1 MLPVFTAEEMR
12 RLDRRATAELGISG
26 ATLMEAAGAGAA
38 GEIRAAFGPLRKKKV
53 VVLCGKGNNGGDG
66 FVVARHLARG
76 GASVRVFL
84 VGAAREV
91 KGDAGAKL
99 SELRRARGARLTEV
113 TREDGFEEAERALA
127 KCDLVV
133 DALLGTGL
141 TGPAEGSMARAIGL
155 INASGRLVAA
165 LDLPSGLSADAGGLL
180 APPLPP
186 PPSPRGAPPT
196 PTRGASAPSWS
207 SRARSGRR

>member
-84 VGAAREV
+84 EAAALPDKFPV
-91 KGDAGAKL
+91 IDW
-99 SELRRARGARLTEV
+99 V
-113 TREDGFEEAERALA
+113 REDGQHAAADPAAATAHHAL
-127 KCDLVV
+127 
-133 DALLGTGL
+133 
-141 TGPAEGSMARAIGL
+141 PR
-155 INASGRLVAA
+155 R
-165 LDLPSGLSADAGGLL
+165 AGGGHLV
-180 APPLPP
+180 
-186 PPSPRGAPPT
+186 GV
-196 PTRGASAPSWS
+196 
-207 SRARSGRR
+207 

>member
-12 RLDRRATAELGISG
+12 RLDRRAIAGLGISG

-38 GEIRAAFGPLRKKKV
+38 REIRAAFGPLRKKKV

-84 VGAAREV
+84 VGGARAV

-113 TREDGFEEAERALA
+113 TREDGFEEAE
-127 KCDLVV
+127 
-133 DALLGTGL
+133 
-141 TGPAEGSMARAIGL
+141 
-155 INASGRLVAA
+155 
-165 LDLPSGLSADAGGLL
+165 
-180 APPLPP
+180 
-186 PPSPRGAPPT
+186 
-196 PTRGASAPSWS
+196 
-207 SRARSGRR
+207 